1 MSDEQTLFM
10 QLIGL
15 VILSGIAFKM
25 LHAAG
30 SAARSY
36 FEEASGI
43 AKRFPT
49 LSSMLGALV
58 ALPIALILAF
68 VLGGA

>member
-15 VILSGIAFKM
+15 AILSGIAFKM
-25 LHAAG
+25 LYTAG

-49 LSSMLGALV
+49 LASMLGALV

>member
-15 VILSGIAFKM
+15 AILSWIAFRM
-25 LHAAG
+25 LYTAG
-30 SAARSY
+30 RAARSY
-36 FEEASGI
+36 FEEAAGI
-43 AKRFPT
+43 AKCFPA
-49 LSSMLGALV
+49 LVSMLGALV
-58 ALPIALILAF
+58 ALPVALILAF